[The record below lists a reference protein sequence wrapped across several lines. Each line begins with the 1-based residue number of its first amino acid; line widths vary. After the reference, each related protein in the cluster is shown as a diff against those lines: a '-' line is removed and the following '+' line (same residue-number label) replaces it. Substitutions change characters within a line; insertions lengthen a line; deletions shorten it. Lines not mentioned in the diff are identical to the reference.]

1 MKWIKIEDATP
12 EQLEE
17 ELLGLNAN
25 NNDILLGYY
34 IIEPRRKIPMIE
46 MDSVS
51 LLNPTH
57 IIPRS
62 ELIKLED

>member
-17 ELLGLNAN
+17 EVLGLNAN
-25 NNDILLGYY
+25 NNEILLGYY
-34 IIEPRRKIPMIE
+34 TIESRYKVPMIE

-62 ELIKLED
+62 DLINIKD

>member
-12 EQLEE
+12 EQLEGE
-17 ELLGLNAN
+17 VLGINSN
-25 NNDILLGYY
+25 GDILLGYY
-34 IIEPRRKIPMIE
+34 YTNNSIRKIPMIE

-62 ELIKLED
+62 DLINIKD